1 MANNQ
6 NASKGSWER
15 VPLPPKALVHFCCI
29 LPEPERADVCQDV
42 LTPSLEAC
50 VPVGLASAPWTM
62 LDPEDQ
68 LAHEALPGPSVAMM
82 AVLLFTSQTL
92 EERAVLFYELG
103 TGEAG
108 V

>member
-1 MANNQ
+1 
-6 NASKGSWER
+6 
-15 VPLPPKALVHFCCI
+15 
-29 LPEPERADVCQDV
+29 
-42 LTPSLEAC
+42 
-50 VPVGLASAPWTM
+50 M